1 MSLPTQETL
10 TAALTSH
17 PTPMLSPILSKE
29 EKIQTIAYH
38 FRKIMET
45 LDLDLSHHSL
55 EDTPERVA
63 RMYIEELFSGLDPLA
78 FPDMHSFE
86 NPAAQES
93 DGEAVICIKEIPV
106 RSICEHHFVPII
118 GSASIAY
125 IPKHRILGLSKIN
138 RLVDYFCRRPQ
149 LQERLTAQCADAL
162 SIILSTQDVAVCIHA
177 EHFCLTLRGVEHPTT
192 RTYTQ
197 ILRGRFQ
204 HEPHLANLLQ
214 KLT

>member
-1 MSLPTQETL
+1 LKSAL
-10 TAALTSH
+10 TAPS
-17 PTPMLSPILSKE
+17 LSRD

-45 LDLDLSHHSL
+45 LELDLSDPSL
-55 EDTPERVA
+55 ENTPERVA
-63 RMYIEELFSGLDPLA
+63 RMYVDELFSGLDPLA

-86 NPAAQES
+86 NCAMQQS
-93 DGEAVICIKEIPV
+93 DGEGVICIKDIPV
-106 RSICEHHFVPII
+106 KSICEHHFVPII

-125 IPKHRILGLSKIN
+125 IPNYTILGLSKIN

-162 SIILSTQDVAVCIHA
+162 SSVLSTPDVAVCIHA
-177 EHFCLTLRGVEHPTT
+177 EHFCVTLRGVEHPTT

-204 HEPHLANLLQ
+204 NEPHLAKLLE
-214 KLT
+214 KLS

>member
-1 MSLPTQETL
+1 MLPVDQL
-10 TAALTSH
+10 LKAALTSH
-17 PTPMLSPILSKE
+17 PTPALSPLLSKE

-45 LDLDLSHHSL
+45 LDLDLTHHSL
-55 EDTPERVA
+55 ENTPERVA
-63 RMYIEELFSGLDPLA
+63 RMYIEELFFGLDLLA

-86 NPAAQES
+86 NTAMQEG
-93 DGEAVICIKEIPV
+93 DGEGVICIKEIPV
-106 RSICEHHFVPII
+106 KSICEHHFVPII

-125 IPKHRILGLSKIN
+125 IPNSTILGLSKIN

-162 SIILSTQDVAVCIHA
+162 SIILSTQDVAVAIHA
-177 EHFCLTLRGVEHPTT
+177 EHFCVSLRGVEHPTT

-197 ILRGRFQ
+197 VLRGRFQ
-204 HEPHLANLLQ
+204 REPHLA
-214 KLT
+214 KLGSI